1 MPTDEVHD
9 EDAEFAGILKR
20 FQNAMAANNSR
31 EATNATENV
40 FAHLEQRH
48 LERKQTP
55 QDRMTDEAMEFEAA
69 GDWVGAEATYRKI
82 LEMPGIDLPKVWEIH
97 SKLASLFR
105 LVGHSAEALAHARIA
120 TATARE
126 LDLVSAQVMAI
137 QSETRL
143 LLEMG
148 SPETA
153 LLLLDE
159 ALVLVD
165 QDSMFDGMRPGLLVQ
180 KAKCNITLGNLAPA
194 EKDLDQAHKQL
205 APMMDAKMVT
215 GIQTNLADYWL
226 ARSMIHERTHFP
238 ELALE
243 CVQKTL
249 SIWEGIHEQPH
260 ITGVFT
266 LYSVSE
272 VLKRVADAYLKCGRG
287 AEATLSLHRYREIRE
302 SLKLPTGNQG

>member
-1 MPTDEVHD
+1 MPSDEAHE
-9 EDAEFAGILKR
+9 EDAEFTGILER
-20 FQNAMAANNSR
+20 FQKAMATSNPEDA
-31 EATNATENV
+31 ANATEDI
-40 FAHLEQRH
+40 FALMEQRH

-55 QDRMTDEAMEFEAA
+55 QDLMTDEAMELEAT

-82 LEMPGIDLPKVWEIH
+82 LDLPGIDVPKIWEIH

-180 KAKCNITLGNLAPA
+180 RAKCNITLGNLAPA
-194 EKDLDQAHKQL
+194 EKDLDKAHKQL

-215 GIQTNLADYWL
+215 GIQSNLADYWL
-226 ARSMIHERTHFP
+226 AKSMIHFQTNAP

-243 CVQKTL
+243 SIQKTL
-249 SIWEGIHEQPH
+249 AFWEEIHEQPLSQ
-260 ITGVFT
+260 GVFT
-266 LYSVSE
+266 LFSVSE
-272 VLKRVADAYLKCGRG
+272 VLKKVADAYSKCGRETEA
-287 AEATLSLHRYREIRE
+287 AESMKRYREIRE
-302 SLKLPTGNQG
+302 SLKLPTGYPG